1 MMIIILVKNCE
12 TLGASRYLK
21 VFLFFLQ
28 VFKEPFYIT
37 DLLQRAKAV
46 LSKNDLLL
54 MVFLPLDF
62 ALPIEGTVKYPY
74 HNCDFRPF
82 VIRNRNESS
91 PGHHFTFA

>member
-1 MMIIILVKNCE
+1 MIIILVKSCE

-37 DLLQRAKAV
+37 DLLQRAKEV

-74 HNCDFRPF
+74 HNCDFSPF